1 MKKAKIGIIGCGNIS
16 QTYGR
21 LLPNYNNLNML
32 YCADIIPEMAQVFA
46 KRFYITALSIEEIL
60 NSDADIIIN
69 LTLPAVHKDV
79 SVSILKS
86 GKHVYSEKPLAV
98 HVTEAQEILKTAKAY
113 KKRVGCAPDTFLG
126 GAAQQARQLLDDNA
140 VGHITTGTVH
150 VLSHG
155 MEMWHP
161 NPDFFFQPGGGPVLD
176 LGPYYINLLIHLLGP
191 IKTVGAMGNKGTP
204 TRTITSD
211 TLSGQTIQVNTPTTL
226 HAHLEFKSGAIIAL
240 SASWD
245 VWGHGHK
252 NPVELY
258 GTKGSI
264 FLPDPNW
271 FAGKMYQATANFP
284 EPDIVEIPQN
294 NHPLYKLN
302 DVHPHG
308 TFANH
313 RGVGVSDMVNA
324 IQSDRT
330 HRCSGEMALHALEVM
345 EAILK
350 SAETH
355 TFIDMQTTCNRPE
368 AFGTDLANS
377 LLV

>member
-46 KRFYITALSIEEIL
+46 KRFCITALSIEEIL

-98 HVTEAQEILKTAKAY
+98 HVAEGQEILKTAKAY

-126 GAAQQARQLLDDNA
+126 VAAQQARQLLDDNA

-161 NPDFFFQPGGGPVLD
+161 NPDFFLSTGRGACIGFRA
-176 LGPYYINLLIHLLGP
+176 LLYQL
-191 IKTVGAMGNKGTP
+191 
-204 TRTITSD
+204 
-211 TLSGQTIQVNTPTTL
+211 VNTFIGSYKNGWGYGQQGDT
-226 HAHLEFKSGAIIAL
+226 HAYHYI
-240 SASWD
+240 
-245 VWGHGHK
+245 
-252 NPVELY
+252 
-258 GTKGSI
+258 
-264 FLPDPNW
+264 
-271 FAGKMYQATANFP
+271 
-284 EPDIVEIPQN
+284 
-294 NHPLYKLN
+294 
-302 DVHPHG
+302 
-308 TFANH
+308 
-313 RGVGVSDMVNA
+313 
-324 IQSDRT
+324 
-330 HRCSGEMALHALEVM
+330 
-345 EAILK
+345 
-350 SAETH
+350 
-355 TFIDMQTTCNRPE
+355 
-368 AFGTDLANS
+368 
-377 LLV
+377 

>member
-1 MKKAKIGIIGCGNIS
+1 M
-16 QTYGR
+16 
-21 LLPNYNNLNML
+21 
-32 YCADIIPEMAQVFA
+32 
-46 KRFYITALSIEEIL
+46 SI
-60 NSDADIIIN
+60 
-69 LTLPAVHKDV
+69 
-79 SVSILKS
+79 
-86 GKHVYSEKPLAV
+86 
-98 HVTEAQEILKTAKAY
+98 
-113 KKRVGCAPDTFLG
+113 
-126 GAAQQARQLLDDNA
+126 
-140 VGHITTGTVH
+140 
-150 VLSHG
+150 
-155 MEMWHP
+155 
-161 NPDFFFQPGGGPVLD
+161 
-176 LGPYYINLLIHLLGP
+176 
-191 IKTVGAMGNKGTP
+191 
-204 TRTITSD
+204 
-211 TLSGQTIQVNTPTTL
+211 
-226 HAHLEFKSGAIIAL
+226 
-240 SASWD
+240 
-245 VWGHGHK
+245 K

-284 EPDIVEIPQN
+284 EPDILEIPQN

-313 RGVGVSDMVNA
+313 RGCGGVRYGKRHT
-324 IQSDRT
+324 IRPP

-368 AFGTDLANS
+368 AFGTDMANS